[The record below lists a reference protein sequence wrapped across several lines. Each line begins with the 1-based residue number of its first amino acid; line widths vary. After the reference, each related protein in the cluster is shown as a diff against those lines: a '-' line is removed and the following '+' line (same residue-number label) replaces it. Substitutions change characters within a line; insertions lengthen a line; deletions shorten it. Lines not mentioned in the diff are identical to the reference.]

1 MLHRDKAANAVQRD
15 QEEGVRRMTRF
26 DSAMD
31 KLARKISDERAG
43 IQRDSKSVGQLLQE
57 LIDTHKAELTE
68 VQHHSKCDVK
78 VTGHN
83 NAIGCEIGQCQCGEI
98 VRSIFK
104 FCPWC
109 GTELGW

>member
-1 MLHRDKAANAVQRD
+1 
-15 QEEGVRRMTRF
+15 MTRF

-31 KLARKISDERAG
+31 DLARKISDERTG
-43 IQRDSKSVGQLLQE
+43 IQRDSRPMGQLLHE
-57 LIDTHKAELTE
+57 LIDSHKEELNE
-68 VQHHSKCDVK
+68 ARCSSKCEVK
-78 VTGHN
+78 VIGHN

-98 VRSIFK
+98 VKSVFK